1 MELYPLKFTPIFK
14 ERIWGGNKL
23 QTLLGKDIGVET
35 PIGESW
41 ELSSVEDNISVV
53 SNGFLE
59 GNDLQEL
66 IEIYMGD
73 LVGEEV
79 FEKFGLEFPLLVKLI
94 DANDDLS
101 IQVHP
106 GDDIAR
112 ERHGAFGK
120 TEMWVALDGNEN
132 SRLISGF
139 NRDTN
144 KDEFIESVENN
155 TLIDLL
161 NFETV
166 NKGDVFFVPAGRV
179 HAICAGNL
187 VAEIQQTSDVT
198 YRIYDYDRRDS
209 QGNSRELHLD
219 LSLDVIDYTKVKD
232 TKINCESKENEPV
245 ELVSCNYFTTNRL
258 LINKPLGRD
267 YYSIDS
273 FVIYLCTEGSCQIG
287 EPDGIKETMKKGDTV
302 LIPAA
307 LNSVEIIPF
316 SEKAELLEIY
326 IESELD

>member
-326 IESELD
+326 I